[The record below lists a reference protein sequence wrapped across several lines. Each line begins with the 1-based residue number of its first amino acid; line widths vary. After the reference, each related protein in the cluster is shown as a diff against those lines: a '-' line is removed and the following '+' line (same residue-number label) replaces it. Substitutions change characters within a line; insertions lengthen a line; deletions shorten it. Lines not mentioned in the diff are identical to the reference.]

1 MQRMKNPFF
10 IITVIAMILLT
21 GCQQEAKTDEQ
32 LQEQKTEIKEEINK
46 AVDLIEEAF
55 EADESSEFIEKA
67 DMALNKV
74 DEQLDRYHDLMDN
87 SMERIYK
94 DTRDRIIRIKQKTV
108 EIDFRLALLEDNQV
122 TTRAGAEN
130 NDTLDI
136 RRTRPVAYQFP
147 VVTTPGN
154 PPQGDLIRYGDE
166 VREAT
171 IKNLQSLQNELELFM
186 EDSL

>member
-1 MQRMKNPFF
+1 MRIIKNPFF
-10 IITVIAMILLT
+10 IIPVIAMIILM
-21 GCQQEAKTDEQ
+21 GCQQEATTDEQ
-32 LQEQKTEIKEEINK
+32 LQEQKTEIKEEIK
-46 AVDLIEEAF
+46 MAVGLIENAIET
-55 EADESSEFIEKA
+55 DESSVFIEKT
-67 DMALNKV
+67 DLALNKV

-108 EIDFRLALLEDNQV
+108 EIDFRLSLLEDNQV
-122 TTRAGAEN
+122 STRAGAET

-147 VVTTPGN
+147 VITAPGN
-154 PPQGDLIRYGDE
+154 PPRGDLIQYGDE
-166 VREAT
+166 VREET

-186 EDSL
+186 ENSL